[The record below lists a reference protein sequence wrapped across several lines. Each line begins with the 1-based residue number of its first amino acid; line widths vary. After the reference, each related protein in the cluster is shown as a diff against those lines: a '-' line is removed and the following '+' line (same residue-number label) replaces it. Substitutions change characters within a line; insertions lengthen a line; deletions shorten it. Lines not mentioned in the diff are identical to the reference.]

1 MISRLLVIPLLSLGF
16 SLSVTSAIAAISA
29 PKALALVRQP
39 NLEQDSQKQDSQPQT
54 FSNGA
59 EQQVFLGVLAICL
72 LGTPVLGCSIYKQH
86 LSYCKVVQ
94 RNKVESLERIWKL
107 PSKTR

>member
-1 MISRLLVIPLLSLGF
+1 MVSRLLVISLLNLG
-16 SLSVTSAIAAISA
+16 LSMTATGAIATISA
-29 PKALALVRQP
+29 PEALALVKQP
-39 NLEQDSQKQDSQPQT
+39 NLEQDSQSQILG
-54 FSNGA
+54 SGA
-59 EQQVFLGVLAICL
+59 NQQAFLGVLAICL
-72 LGTPVLGCSIYKQH
+72 LGTPVLGGAIYKQH